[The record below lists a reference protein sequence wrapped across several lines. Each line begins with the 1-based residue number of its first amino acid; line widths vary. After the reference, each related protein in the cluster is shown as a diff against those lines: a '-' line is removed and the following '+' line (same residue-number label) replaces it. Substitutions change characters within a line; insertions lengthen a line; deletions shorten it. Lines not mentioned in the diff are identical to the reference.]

1 MEYLWAPGTF
11 VQPDGDPRL
20 ELAAAAAAGDGPKR
34 LVTVI
39 PVRLNA
45 SGKAL
50 TVEVMAFE
58 SVYVYACV
66 SASTPVARPS
76 PSRPSHPPHSP
87 SPNCARRRPALPTR
101 ERS

>member
-1 MEYLWAPGTF
+1 MEYLWVPGTF

-20 ELAAAAAAGDGPKR
+20 ELVAAAAGDGPKR

-58 SVYVYACV
+58 SVYV
-66 SASTPVARPS
+66 
-76 PSRPSHPPHSP
+76 
-87 SPNCARRRPALPTR
+87 
-101 ERS
+101 

>member
-1 MEYLWAPGTF
+1 MHARTRTRKRRKSAHIRSHTLAQVEYLWAPGTF

-20 ELAAAAAAGDGPKR
+20 ELVAAAAGDGPKR

-58 SVYVYACV
+58 SVYV
-66 SASTPVARPS
+66 
-76 PSRPSHPPHSP
+76 
-87 SPNCARRRPALPTR
+87 
-101 ERS
+101 

>member
-1 MEYLWAPGTF
+1 MPGTF

-20 ELAAAAAAGDGPKR
+20 ELVAAAAGDGPKR

-50 TVEVMAFE
+50 TVEVMRCE
-58 SVYVYACV
+58 SVYVCACV
-66 SASTPVARPS
+66 SASTSVARPS
-76 PSRPSHPPHSP
+76 PSRLSHPPPTPHP
-87 SPNCARRRPALPTR
+87 LPLPPKPKCAPP
-101 ERS
+101 